1 MFPENNYGIIHLI
14 GDDSKVDT
22 PLPIPNREVK
32 HFNGE
37 NSVSE
42 DSKLPIFFCSFFVSS
57 IAFVILF
64 NILNRFFALINIFKN
79 ISFFYLLYVLL
90 VLIYIPLF
98 EKNKFIWHF
107 CYFISNLDY

>member
-1 MFPENNYGIIHLI
+1 MNNCVIIHLI

-42 DSKLPIFFCSFFVSS
+42 DSKLPIFF
-57 IAFVILF
+57 
-64 NILNRFFALINIFKN
+64 
-79 ISFFYLLYVLL
+79 L
-90 VLIYIPLF
+90 VLKSFIQKAFLF
-98 EKNKFIWHF
+98 FCFI
-107 CYFISNLDY
+107 I

>member
-1 MFPENNYGIIHLI
+1 MNNCVIIHLI

-42 DSKLPIFFCSFFVSS
+42 DSKLPIFFCNFFSLYVSFFLLS
-57 IAFVILF
+57 IMLKY
-64 NILNRFFALINIFKN
+64 NRR
-79 ISFFYLLYVLL
+79 
-90 VLIYIPLF
+90 IY
-98 EKNKFIWHF
+98 EK
-107 CYFISNLDY
+107 

>member
-1 MFPENNYGIIHLI
+1 MNNCVIIHLI

-42 DSKLPIFFCSFFVSS
+42 DSKLPIFFCNFLLTFCEFFFTFFFFFV
-57 IAFVILF
+57 
-64 NILNRFFALINIFKN
+64 IFICYN
-79 ISFFYLLYVLL
+79 
-90 VLIYIPLF
+90 YI
-98 EKNKFIWHF
+98 KV
-107 CYFISNLDY
+107 

>member
-1 MFPENNYGIIHLI
+1 MLSWLILIDRQFNHLINLIKNHIILFPENNYGIIPLI

-42 DSKLPIFFCSFFVSS
+42 DSKLPIFFC
-57 IAFVILF
+57 
-64 NILNRFFALINIFKN
+64 FK
-79 ISFFYLLYVLL
+79 
-90 VLIYIPLF
+90 
-98 EKNKFIWHF
+98 K
-107 CYFISNLDY
+107 D

>member
-1 MFPENNYGIIHLI
+1 MNNCVIIHLI

-42 DSKLPIFFCSFFVSS
+42 DSKLPIFFAIFYSLFVSFFLLS
-57 IAFVILF
+57 
-64 NILNRFFALINIFKN
+64 FFALLF
-79 ISFFYLLYVLL
+79 LYAIIILKYKEL
-90 VLIYIPLF
+90 FLCSKMLI
-98 EKNKFIWHF
+98 K
-107 CYFISNLDY
+107 S

>member
-1 MFPENNYGIIHLI
+1 MNNCVIIHLI

-42 DSKLPIFFCSFFVSS
+42 DSKLPIFFCLNLAHLLMSFLFV
-57 IAFVILF
+57 VI
-64 NILNRFFALINIFKN
+64 
-79 ISFFYLLYVLL
+79 
-90 VLIYIPLF
+90 
-98 EKNKFIWHF
+98 
-107 CYFISNLDY
+107 YFIDSYNFLSIKYYNL

>member
-1 MFPENNYGIIHLI
+1 MNNCVIIHLI

-42 DSKLPIFFCSFFVSS
+42 DSKLPIFFCNFLLTFCEFFLLS
-57 IAFVILF
+57 
-64 NILNRFFALINIFKN
+64 FFALLF
-79 ISFFYLLYVLL
+79 LYAIIILRYREL
-90 VLIYIPLF
+90 FLCLKMLI
-98 EKNKFIWHF
+98 K
-107 CYFISNLDY
+107 S

>member
-1 MFPENNYGIIHLI
+1 MNNCVIIHLI

-42 DSKLPIFFCSFFVSS
+42 DSKLPIFFCLNLYSPKGEFFFD
-57 IAFVILF
+57 I
-64 NILNRFFALINIFKN
+64 
-79 ISFFYLLYVLL
+79 YLLTYLWR
-90 VLIYIPLF
+90 IY
-98 EKNKFIWHF
+98 E
-107 CYFISNLDY
+107 

>member
-1 MFPENNYGIIHLI
+1 MNNCVIIHLI

-42 DSKLPIFFCSFFVSS
+42 DSKLPIFFV
-57 IAFVILF
+57 
-64 NILNRFFALINIFKN
+64 FFAIQQVEGLVF
-79 ISFFYLLYVLL
+79 LL
-90 VLIYIPLF
+90 
-98 EKNKFIWHF
+98 
-107 CYFISNLDY
+107 

>member
-1 MFPENNYGIIHLI
+1 MGIIPLI

-42 DSKLPIFFCSFFVSS
+42 DSKLPIFFCIKKDRYVHIMSF
-57 IAFVILF
+57 
-64 NILNRFFALINIFKN
+64 
-79 ISFFYLLYVLL
+79 
-90 VLIYIPLF
+90 
-98 EKNKFIWHF
+98 
-107 CYFISNLDY
+107 YFTF

>member
-1 MFPENNYGIIHLI
+1 MNNCVIIHLI

-42 DSKLPIFFCSFFVSS
+42 DSKLPIFFCLK
-57 IAFVILF
+57 IAHLLDEFLF
-64 NILNRFFALINIFKN
+64 CMIIIVNNM
-79 ISFFYLLYVLL
+79 
-90 VLIYIPLF
+90 
-98 EKNKFIWHF
+98 
-107 CYFISNLDY
+107 

>member
-1 MFPENNYGIIHLI
+1 MFPENNYGIIPLI

-42 DSKLPIFFCSFFVSS
+42 DSKLPIFFCIKKDRYVH
-57 IAFVILF
+57 IELVY
-64 NILNRFFALINIFKN
+64 
-79 ISFFYLLYVLL
+79 FYLTTSYVH
-90 VLIYIPLF
+90 IMSF
-98 EKNKFIWHF
+98 
-107 CYFISNLDY
+107 YFTF

>member
-1 MFPENNYGIIHLI
+1 MFPENNYGTIHLI

-42 DSKLPIFFCSFFVSS
+42 DSKLPIFFYIFF
-57 IAFVILF
+57 
-64 NILNRFFALINIFKN
+64 RKNIF
-79 ISFFYLLYVLL
+79 I
-90 VLIYIPLF
+90 
-98 EKNKFIWHF
+98 KFIK
-107 CYFISNLDY
+107 ILDFKKK

>member
-1 MFPENNYGIIHLI
+1 MNNCVIIHLI

-42 DSKLPIFFCSFFVSS
+42 DSKLPIFFCLKIAHSFWMSF
-57 IAFVILF
+57 LF
-64 NILNRFFALINIFKN
+64 FK
-79 ISFFYLLYVLL
+79 IMS
-90 VLIYIPLF
+90 
-98 EKNKFIWHF
+98 E
-107 CYFISNLDY
+107 

>member
-1 MFPENNYGIIHLI
+1 MIEDHIILFSENDYGIIPLI

-42 DSKLPIFFCSFFVSS
+42 DSKLPIFLLQEKLSFLRKFYFGVDFYIFNVIYLS
-57 IAFVILF
+57 IFQIQEWL
-64 NILNRFFALINIFKN
+64 
-79 ISFFYLLYVLL
+79 
-90 VLIYIPLF
+90 
-98 EKNKFIWHF
+98 
-107 CYFISNLDY
+107 

>member
-1 MFPENNYGIIHLI
+1 MFSENNYGIIHLI

-42 DSKLPIFFCSFFVSS
+42 DSKLPIFFLLKN
-57 IAFVILF
+57 IF
-64 NILNRFFALINIFKN
+64 NINKNHYSMVVIF
-79 ISFFYLLYVLL
+79 LLT
-90 VLIYIPLF
+90 
-98 EKNKFIWHF
+98 K
-107 CYFISNLDY
+107 

>member
-1 MFPENNYGIIHLI
+1 MNNCVIIHLI

-42 DSKLPIFFCSFFVSS
+42 DSKLPIFFCLKIAHSS
-57 IAFVILF
+57 
-64 NILNRFFALINIFKN
+64 
-79 ISFFYLLYVLL
+79 
-90 VLIYIPLF
+90 
-98 EKNKFIWHF
+98 E
-107 CYFISNLDY
+107 

>member
-42 DSKLPIFFCSFFVSS
+42 DSKLPIFFCLFLFLSL
-57 IAFVILF
+57 AFIT
-64 NILNRFFALINIFKN
+64 NN
-79 ISFFYLLYVLL
+79 SLL
-90 VLIYIPLF
+90 VV
-98 EKNKFIWHF
+98 KF
-107 CYFISNLDY
+107 FII

>member
-22 PLPIPNREVK
+22 PLPIPNREVM

-42 DSKLPIFFCSFFVSS
+42 DSKLPIFLLIFFFLSL
-57 IAFVILF
+57 AFI
-64 NILNRFFALINIFKN
+64 INT
-79 ISFFYLLYVLL
+79 SLL
-90 VLIYIPLF
+90 VVIFFLIIKKYLISLF
-98 EKNKFIWHF
+98 TLFYTSDII
-107 CYFISNLDY
+107 YSVA

>member
-42 DSKLPIFFCSFFVSS
+42 DSKLPIFFYKK
-57 IAFVILF
+57 IITLF
-64 NILNRFFALINIFKN
+64 NEKCKVLTIINI
-79 ISFFYLLYVLL
+79 
-90 VLIYIPLF
+90 
-98 EKNKFIWHF
+98 
-107 CYFISNLDY
+107 

>member
-42 DSKLPIFFCSFFVSS
+42 DSKLPIFFLLIFFFLSL
-57 IAFVILF
+57 AFI
-64 NILNRFFALINIFKN
+64 INTC
-79 ISFFYLLYVLL
+79 LL
-90 VLIYIPLF
+90 VVIF
-98 EKNKFIWHF
+98 FI
-107 CYFISNLDY
+107 

>member
-1 MFPENNYGIIHLI
+1 MNNCVIIHLI

-42 DSKLPIFFCSFFVSS
+42 DSKLPIFFC
-57 IAFVILF
+57 
-64 NILNRFFALINIFKN
+64 LNLAHLLDE
-79 ISFFYLLYVLL
+79 FFY
-90 VLIYIPLF
+90 
-98 EKNKFIWHF
+98 
-107 CYFISNLDY
+107 

>member
-42 DSKLPIFFCSFFVSS
+42 DSKLPIFFC
-57 IAFVILF
+57 L
-64 NILNRFFALINIFKN
+64 
-79 ISFFYLLYVLL
+79 FFYLSLAFIINTSLL
-90 VLIYIPLF
+90 VVIFFLIIKKYLISLF
-98 EKNKFIWHF
+98 TLFYTSDIIYNVA
-107 CYFISNLDY
+107 

>member
-1 MFPENNYGIIHLI
+1 MNNCVIIHLI

-42 DSKLPIFFCSFFVSS
+42 DSKLPIFFLFKFCSSFDE
-57 IAFVILF
+57 
-64 NILNRFFALINIFKN
+64 
-79 ISFFYLLYVLL
+79 FFY
-90 VLIYIPLF
+90 
-98 EKNKFIWHF
+98 
-107 CYFISNLDY
+107 

>member
-1 MFPENNYGIIHLI
+1 MNNCVIIYLI

-42 DSKLPIFFCSFFVSS
+42 DSKLPIFFFAIFYSLFVSFFLLS
-57 IAFVILF
+57 
-64 NILNRFFALINIFKN
+64 FFALLF
-79 ISFFYLLYVLL
+79 LYAIIILRYREL
-90 VLIYIPLF
+90 FLCLKMLI
-98 EKNKFIWHF
+98 K
-107 CYFISNLDY
+107 S

>member
-1 MFPENNYGIIHLI
+1 MNNCVIIHLI

-42 DSKLPIFFCSFFVSS
+42 DSKLPFFFCLNLYSPKGEFFNLLD
-57 IAFVILF
+57 IL
-64 NILNRFFALINIFKN
+64 IIF
-79 ISFFYLLYVLL
+79 
-90 VLIYIPLF
+90 
-98 EKNKFIWHF
+98 
-107 CYFISNLDY
+107 

>member
-1 MFPENNYGIIHLI
+1 MNNCVIIHLI

-42 DSKLPIFFCSFFVSS
+42 DSKLPIFFCLNLAHLLMSFLFVVIYS
-57 IAFVILF
+57 IDSYNFLSI
-64 NILNRFFALINIFKN
+64 K
-79 ISFFYLLYVLL
+79 YY
-90 VLIYIPLF
+90 
-98 EKNKFIWHF
+98 
-107 CYFISNLDY
+107 NL

>member
-1 MFPENNYGIIHLI
+1 MNDCVIIHLI

-42 DSKLPIFFCSFFVSS
+42 DSKLPIFFCLKFYSLFVSFFLLS
-57 IAFVILF
+57 IMLKY
-64 NILNRFFALINIFKN
+64 NRR
-79 ISFFYLLYVLL
+79 IS
-90 VLIYIPLF
+90 
-98 EKNKFIWHF
+98 EKQI
-107 CYFISNLDY
+107 

>member
-1 MFPENNYGIIHLI
+1 MNNCVIIHLI

-42 DSKLPIFFCSFFVSS
+42 DSKLPIFFCLILLIFLMSFLIVVMIFYNNYNLLTYIDNDVSN
-57 IAFVILF
+57 LF
-64 NILNRFFALINIFKN
+64 INRVINIKK
-79 ISFFYLLYVLL
+79 YL
-90 VLIYIPLF
+90 
-98 EKNKFIWHF
+98 N
-107 CYFISNLDY
+107 

>member
-42 DSKLPIFFCSFFVSS
+42 DSKLPIFFCTFLFIYMYIKTVIFIFTVIFLFFKS
-57 IAFVILF
+57 ISL
-64 NILNRFFALINIFKN
+64 LISDK
-79 ISFFYLLYVLL
+79 
-90 VLIYIPLF
+90 LIRVAIIAGS
-98 EKNKFIWHF
+98 KA
-107 CYFISNLDY
+107 

>member
-1 MFPENNYGIIHLI
+1 MNNSVIIYLI

-42 DSKLPIFFCSFFVSS
+42 DSKLPIFFLLIFFFLSL
-57 IAFVILF
+57 AFI
-64 NILNRFFALINIFKN
+64 INTC
-79 ISFFYLLYVLL
+79 LL
-90 VLIYIPLF
+90 VVIF
-98 EKNKFIWHF
+98 FI
-107 CYFISNLDY
+107 